1 MVTGKPLDPHI
12 HRRTAKA
19 RSVPRSARPAPTF
32 RHPLLGTVLDGKY
45 RIVEH
50 LGSGGVGDV
59 FEAENLRLGR
69 RVAIKVGVG
78 GASGEAIARL
88 RREARA
94 IASLHHPNIRD
105 LYDVG
110 QMENGQLYLVLELL
124 KGETLQARIARVRR
138 LVVREVVDL
147 FQQLLSGLHLA
158 HMAGIV
164 HRDLKPANIF
174 LVARVSCAPL
184 VKLLDFG
191 FALDLSGQLWR
202 RITATGKACGTLHYM
217 SPEQI
222 CGEGA
227 GVQSDLFSV
236 GVVMFEALTG
246 QHPFDDTNPQM
257 VASNILLAPPPP
269 MATLLPEI
277 PVALDAIVR
286 RALEKEPSRRFRSA
300 LEMQLALSTLSARRG
315 GLANASPE
323 GLPKLGSSPSELP
336 SDLPPVQGPT
346 TPADVTHTCQEGRPC
361 HCPVIPVKVAR

>member
-1 MVTGKPLDPHI
+1 MTGKPLDPHI

-19 RSVPRSARPAPTF
+19 RSVPRSSRP
-32 RHPLLGTVLDGKY
+32 HPLLGTVLDGKY
-45 RIVEH
+45 RIVAH

-78 GASGEAIARL
+78 GASGESVARL

-124 KGETLQARIARVRR
+124 KGETLQKRIARVRR
-138 LVVREVVDL
+138 LAVREGVDL

-174 LVARVSCAPL
+174 LVTRVSCAPL

-202 RITATGKACGTLHYM
+202 RITAAGKACGTLHYM

-222 CGEGA
+222 RGEDA

-246 QHPFDDTNPQM
+246 QHPFDDANPQM
-257 VASNILLAPPPP
+257 VANNILLAPPPP
-269 MATLLPEI
+269 MATLLPGL
-277 PVALDAIVR
+277 PFALEAIVR
-286 RALEKEPSRRFRSA
+286 RALEKEPRRRFSSA
-300 LEMQLALSTLSARRG
+300 LEMQLALSALSARRG
-315 GLANASPE
+315 GPANASPE
-323 GLPKLGSSPSELP
+323 GLPKLGSSPPELP

-346 TPADVTHTCQEGRPC
+346 TPAEVAHTCQEGRPC